1 MGACFGSRSNKSFP
15 RPMATSPRT
24 ALTALRWLARAL
36 ALAAAYFLV
45 AKLGLRYAT
54 IGPSISPVWP
64 PTGLAVAALVLL
76 GPGYWPAI
84 LFGAFLANATT
95 SIPVLAAAGIACG
108 NATEAMVAAYL
119 LRSRAGRHL
128 ALDDLLGVRTLVGVA
143 APVGALASAAV
154 GVTTLWLAHV
164 VPGAGVWSALSL
176 WWAGDYLGALVV
188 APVFLTWLTWAG
200 PAGVRIGRR
209 TALELSLLVGGAVVA
224 TMAIFGGLLPA
235 SLLPQAQ
242 YPYLLFPFVIG
253 AALRFGPRGASLL
266 TMTVA
271 TLAVGYTVRGGGPFV
286 MQTVPS
292 TDTALLLY
300 IGILAIT
307 GLSLGP
313 ATARRERAERAL
325 REANEHLAAVIQSS
339 PLAIYTLDPTS
350 TVQTWNRAAEALYG
364 WQAEEVIGR
373 PLPTIAQDLE
383 DHRRLRDRVLRGEAL
398 RGVEVTRRRKDGT
411 LVNISL
417 SVAPLH
423 DAAGRVTGMLSLAAD
438 ITEMR
443 QLEVQY
449 RQAQKMEA
457 VGRLAGGIAHDFN
470 NLLTAIIGTTA
481 LVLEDLGL
489 ESRARLDIQ
498 EIEKAAKRAAG
509 LTRQLLIFSR
519 QQVLEPCALDLN
531 ALVANLEKML
541 HRLIGED
548 IELRTKPAAALGAVR
563 ADPGQLE
570 QAIVNLVV
578 NARDAMPKG
587 GRLTI
592 ETADVELGRSYVAA
606 HVPTQPGPYVLLAI
620 SDTGVGMDG
629 ATKARLFE
637 PFFTTKEPG
646 RGTGLGLATV
656 YGIVKQ
662 SGGYV
667 WAYSELGHGTTF
679 KIYLPRVA
687 ETAESPESTP
697 SPPTPVGGSET
708 VLVVEDQEEVRKLT
722 KRVLEARGYTVL
734 AARNGAEALEIVGRH
749 PTQIHLMITD
759 VVMPG
764 MNGRE
769 LARLACARR
778 SDLKVL
784 YVSGYTGEAVLQ
796 HRLLEPGVAFL
807 QKPFTPDV
815 LARKTREVLDDGKRT

>member
-1 MGACFGSRSNKSFP
+1 V
-15 RPMATSPRT
+15 
-24 ALTALRWLARAL
+24 TALRWLAGAL
-36 ALAAAYFLV
+36 ALAAAYFVV
-45 AKLGLRYAT
+45 AKIGLRYAT

-76 GPGYWPAI
+76 GPRYWPAI
-84 LFGAFLANATT
+84 LLGAFLANATT
-95 SIPVLAAAGIACG
+95 SIPVLAAAGLACG
-108 NATEAMVAAYL
+108 NATEATVAAYL
-119 LRSRAGRHL
+119 LRRRARQHL

-143 APVGALASAAV
+143 APVGALASAAI
-154 GVTTLWLAHV
+154 GVTSLWLAHV
-164 VPGAGVWSALSL
+164 VSGAGVWSALSL

-188 APVFLTWLTWAG
+188 APVFLTWLG
-200 PAGVRIGRR
+200 PAGLRIGRR
-209 TALELSLLVGGAVVA
+209 TAVELALLVGGAVLA
-224 TMAIFGGLLPA
+224 TMAIFGSLLPA
-235 SLLPQAQ
+235 SLLPQAE

-253 AALRFGPRGASLL
+253 AALRFGPRGAALL

-292 TDTALLLY
+292 TDTALMLY

-313 ATARRERAERAL
+313 ATARHERAERAL
-325 REANEHLAAVIQSS
+325 RDANEHLAAVIQSS

-350 TVQTWNRAAEALYG
+350 TVRTWNRAAEALYG
-364 WQAEEVIGR
+364 WPAEEVIGR
-373 PLPTIAQDLE
+373 PLPTVAQDME
-383 DHRRLRDRVLRGEAL
+383 DHLRMRDRALRGEAV
-398 RGVEVTRRRKDGT
+398 RGVEVTRRRKDGASI
-411 LVNISL
+411 NISL

-423 DAAGRVTGMLSLAAD
+423 DAAGRVTGILSIAAD
-438 ITEMR
+438 LTEMR

-470 NLLTAIIGTTA
+470 NLLTAIIGTTS
-481 LVLEDLGL
+481 LVLEDMGL

-519 QQVLEPCALDLN
+519 QQVLEPRALDLN
-531 ALVANLEKML
+531 ALVGNLEKML

-548 IELRTKPAAALGAVR
+548 IELRTKPGAPLGAVR

-578 NARDAMPKG
+578 NARDAMPQG

-592 ETADVELGRSYVAA
+592 ETADVEFDRSYVAA
-606 HVPTQPGPYVLLAI
+606 HVPFQPGPYVLLAI

-687 ETAESPESTP
+687 ETPERPESATGT
-697 SPPTPVGGSET
+697 PTPVRGSET

-722 KRVLEARGYTVL
+722 QRVLEGRGYAVL
-734 AARNGAEALEIVGRH
+734 AARNGAEALEIVARH
-749 PTQIHLMITD
+749 PTRIHLMITD

-769 LARLACARR
+769 LAELACARR

-796 HRLLEPGVAFL
+796 HRLLEAGVAFL
-807 QKPFTPDV
+807 QKPFTPDA
-815 LARKTREVLDDGKRT
+815 LARKTREVLDNGKQA

>member
-1 MGACFGSRSNKSFP
+1 MT
-15 RPMATSPRT
+15 TSLRT
-24 ALTALRWLARAL
+24 PWTALRWLARAL
-36 ALAAAYFLV
+36 ALAAVYFVV
-45 AKLGLRYAT
+45 AKIGLRYAT

-76 GPGYWPAI
+76 GPRYWPAI
-84 LFGAFLANATT
+84 LLGAFLANATT
-95 SIPVLAAAGIACG
+95 SIPLLAAAGIACG
-108 NATEAMVAAYL
+108 NAAEATVAAYL
-119 LRSRAGRHL
+119 LRHRAGQHL
-128 ALDDLLGVRTLVGVA
+128 TLDDLVAVRTLVAVA
-143 APVGALASAAV
+143 APVGALASAAI
-154 GVTTLWLAHV
+154 GVTSLWLAHV
-164 VPGAGVWSALSL
+164 VPGVGVWSALSL
-176 WWAGDYLGALVV
+176 WWAGDYLGALVL
-188 APVFLTWLTWAG
+188 APVLLTWAG
-200 PAGVRIGRR
+200 PAGGRIGRR
-209 TALELSLLVGGAVVA
+209 TAVELSLLVGGAVLA

-235 SLLPQAQ
+235 SLLLPTQ

-271 TLAVGYTVRGGGPFV
+271 TLAVGYTARGGGPFV

-313 ATARRERAERAL
+313 ATTRHERAERAL

-350 TVQTWNRAAEALYG
+350 TVLTWNRAAEALYG
-364 WQAEEVIGR
+364 WRAEEVIGR
-373 PLPTIAQDLE
+373 PLPTVSQALE
-383 DHRRLRDRVLRGEAL
+383 DHARLRDRVLRGEAL
-398 RGVEVTRRRKDGT
+398 RGVEVTRRKKDGT
-411 LVNISL
+411 LGNISL

-423 DAAGRVTGMLSLAAD
+423 DAAGRVRGMLSLAAD

-519 QQVLEPCALDLN
+519 QQVLEPRALDLN

-548 IELRTKPAAALGAVR
+548 IELRTKPAAPLGAVR
-563 ADPGQLE
+563 ADPGPLE

-606 HVPTQPGPYVLLAI
+606 HEPTQAGPYVLRC
-620 SDTGVGMDG
+620 S
-629 ATKARLFE
+629 
-637 PFFTTKEPG
+637 
-646 RGTGLGLATV
+646 
-656 YGIVKQ
+656 
-662 SGGYV
+662 S
-667 WAYSELGHGTTF
+667 
-679 KIYLPRVA
+679 
-687 ETAESPESTP
+687 
-697 SPPTPVGGSET
+697 
-708 VLVVEDQEEVRKLT
+708 
-722 KRVLEARGYTVL
+722 
-734 AARNGAEALEIVGRH
+734 
-749 PTQIHLMITD
+749 
-759 VVMPG
+759 
-764 MNGRE
+764 
-769 LARLACARR
+769 
-778 SDLKVL
+778 
-784 YVSGYTGEAVLQ
+784 
-796 HRLLEPGVAFL
+796 EPGVG
-807 QKPFTPDV
+807 V
-815 LARKTREVLDDGKRT
+815 EC

>member
-1 MGACFGSRSNKSFP
+1 MLMRKTGLILATLAGALMV
-15 RPMATSPRT
+15 MACGGKGYGTT
-24 ALTALRWLARAL
+24 APPSVDKTVAATPSLTFTPSTLDVNAGDNVT
-36 ALAAAYFLV
+36 F
-45 AKLGLRYAT
+45 
-54 IGPSISPVWP
+54 GPSISPVWP

-84 LFGAFLANATT
+84 LLGAFLANATT

-119 LRSRAGRHL
+119 LRSRAGQHL
-128 ALDDLLGVRTLVGVA
+128 ALDDLLGVGTLVGVA

-154 GVTTLWLAHV
+154 GVTTLWLAQV
-164 VPGAGVWSALSL
+164 VSGAGVWSALSL

-188 APVFLTWLTWAG
+188 APVFLTRLTWAG

-209 TALELSLLVGGAVVA
+209 AALELSLLVSGAVVA

-235 SLLPQAQ
+235 SLLPQAE
-242 YPYLLFPFVIG
+242 YPYLLFPFVIV

-266 TMTVA
+266 TLTVA

-313 ATARRERAERAL
+313 ATARHERAERAL

-339 PLAIYTLDPTS
+339 PLAIYTLDPAS
-350 TVQTWNRAAEALYG
+350 TVRSWNRAAEALYG
-364 WQAEEVIGR
+364 WPAEEVIGR
-373 PLPTIAQDLE
+373 PLPTIGQDLE
-383 DHRRLRDRVLRGEAL
+383 DHARLRDRVLRGEAL

-411 LVNISL
+411 SVNISL

-438 ITEMR
+438 VTEMR

-519 QQVLEPCALDLN
+519 QQVLEPRVLDLN
-531 ALVANLEKML
+531 ALVGNLERML

-548 IELRTKPAAALGAVR
+548 IELRTKPAALRGAVR

-592 ETADVELGRSYVAA
+592 ETADVELDRSYVPA

-662 SGGYV
+662 SGGDH
-667 WAYSELGHGTTF
+667 WGDSEVGHGTTF

-687 ETAESPESTP
+687 ETPVPPESTTG
-697 SPPTPVGGSET
+697 TPIPVRGSET
-708 VLVVEDQEEVRKLT
+708 VLVVEDQEEVRQLT
-722 KRVLEARGYTVL
+722 KRVLEARGYAVL
-734 AARNGAEALEIVGRH
+734 AARNGAEALEIVARH
-749 PTQIHLMITD
+749 PTRNHLTITD

-769 LARLACARR
+769 LAALACAQR
-778 SDLKVL
+778 SHL
-784 YVSGYTGEAVLQ
+784 T
-796 HRLLEPGVAFL
+796 LLSV
-807 QKPFTPDV
+807 
-815 LARKTREVLDDGKRT
+815 R

>member
-1 MGACFGSRSNKSFP
+1 M
-15 RPMATSPRT
+15 
-24 ALTALRWLARAL
+24 
-36 ALAAAYFLV
+36 
-45 AKLGLRYAT
+45 
-54 IGPSISPVWP
+54 
-64 PTGLAVAALVLL
+64 
-76 GPGYWPAI
+76 
-84 LFGAFLANATT
+84 
-95 SIPVLAAAGIACG
+95 LAAAGIACG
-108 NATEAMVAAYL
+108 NTSEAMLAAYL
-119 LRSRAGRHL
+119 LRSRAGQHL
-128 ALDDLLGVRTLVGVA
+128 ALDDLLGVRTLVVVA
-143 APVGALASAAV
+143 APIGALASATV
-154 GVTTLWLAHV
+154 GVTSLWLAHV
-164 VPGAGVWSALSL
+164 VPEAGVWSALSL

-188 APVFLTWLTWAG
+188 VPVFLTWLTWLTGAG
-200 PAGVRIGRR
+200 PTGVRIGRR
-209 TALELSLLVGGAVVA
+209 AALELSLLVGGAVLA

-235 SLLPQAQ
+235 SLLLPAQ

-271 TLAVGYTVRGGGPFV
+271 TLAVGYTARGGGPFV

-313 ATARRERAERAL
+313 ATTRHERAERAL

-339 PLAIYTLDPTS
+339 PLAIYTLDPAS
-350 TVQTWNRAAEALYG
+350 TVRSWNRAAEALYG
-364 WQAEEVIGR
+364 WPAEEVIGR
-373 PLPTIAQDLE
+373 PLPTIGQDLE
-383 DHRRLRDRVLRGEAL
+383 DHAHLRDRVLRGEAL

-423 DAAGRVTGMLSLAAD
+423 DAAGQVTGMLSLAAD

-519 QQVLEPCALDLN
+519 QQVLEPRALDLN
-531 ALVANLEKML
+531 ALVGNLEKML

-548 IELRTKPAAALGAVR
+548 VELRTKPAARLGAVR

-592 ETADVELGRSYVAA
+592 ETADVELDRSYVAG
-606 HVPTQPGPYVLLAI
+606 HVPTQPGAYVLLAV

-687 ETAESPESTP
+687 ETAEAPESTT

-734 AARNGAEALEIVGRH
+734 AARNGAEALEIVAQH
-749 PTQIHLMITD
+749 VNQIHLMITD

-769 LARLACARR
+769 VARLACARR

-815 LARKTREVLDDGKRT
+815 LARKTREVLDNSKET

>member
-1 MGACFGSRSNKSFP
+1 M
-15 RPMATSPRT
+15 TT
-24 ALTALRWLARAL
+24 LRWLARAL
-36 ALAAAYFLV
+36 ALAAAYFVV
-45 AKLGLRYAT
+45 AKIGLRYAT

-76 GPGYWPAI
+76 GPRYWPAI
-84 LFGAFLANATT
+84 LLGAFVANATT
-95 SIPVLAAAGIACG
+95 SIPVLAAVGIACG
-108 NATEAMVAAYL
+108 NTAEAMLAAYL
-119 LRSRAGRHL
+119 LRHRAGQHL
-128 ALDDLLGVRTLVGVA
+128 ALDDLRGVRTLVAVA
-143 APVGALASAAV
+143 APVGALASATV
-154 GVTTLWLAHV
+154 GVTSLWLAHV
-164 VPGAGVWSALSL
+164 VPAVGVWSALSV

-188 APVFLTWLTWAG
+188 APVLLTWVG
-200 PAGVRIGRR
+200 PAGERIGRR
-209 TALELSLLVGGAVVA
+209 TALEMSLLVGGAVLA

-235 SLLPQAQ
+235 SLLPPAE
-242 YPYLLFPFVIG
+242 YPFLLFPFVVG

-271 TLAVGYTVRGGGPFV
+271 MLVVGYTVRGGGPFV

-292 TDTALLLY
+292 TNTALLLY
-300 IGILAIT
+300 IGILAVT

-313 ATARRERAERAL
+313 ATPRHERAERAL
-325 REANEHLAAVIQSS
+325 RTANEHLAAVIQSS

-350 TVQTWNRAAEALYG
+350 TVRTWNRAAEALYG
-364 WQAEEVIGR
+364 WRAEEVIGR
-373 PLPTIAQDLE
+373 PLPTIGHDVE
-383 DHRRLRDRVLRGEAL
+383 DHGRLRDRVLRGEAL

-438 ITEMR
+438 VTEMR
-443 QLEVQY
+443 QLEGQY

-519 QQVLEPCALDLN
+519 QQVLEPRALDLN

-541 HRLIGED
+541 QRLIGED
-548 IELRTKPAAALGAVR
+548 IELLTKPAASLGAVR

-578 NARDAMPKG
+578 NARDAMPQG

-592 ETADVELGRSYVAA
+592 ETADVELDRSYVAG
-606 HVPTQPGPYVLLAI
+606 HVPTQPGRYVLLAI

-662 SGGYV
+662 SGGYI

-679 KIYLPRVA
+679 KVYLPRVA
-687 ETAESPESTP
+687 ELAEAPESTTGT
-697 SPPTPVGGSET
+697 PTPARGSET
-708 VLVVEDQEEVRKLT
+708 ILVVEDQEEVRKLT
-722 KRVLEARGYTVL
+722 QRVLEARGYAVL
-734 AARNGAEALEIVGRH
+734 AAANGAEALEIVDRH
-749 PTQIHLMITD
+749 ATPIHLMITD

-769 LARLACARR
+769 VAQLACAKR

-784 YVSGYTGEAVLQ
+784 FVSGYTGEAVLQ
-796 HRLLEPGVAFL
+796 NRLLEPGVAFL

-815 LARKTREVLDDGKRT
+815 LARKTREVLDDGKET

>member
-1 MGACFGSRSNKSFP
+1 MWCRATFFGTRTNLAAAGACPGSRSNESFP
-15 RPMATSPRT
+15 RPMTNPPRT

-36 ALAAAYFLV
+36 ALAAAYFVV
-45 AKLGLRYAT
+45 AKIGLRYAT

-64 PTGLAVAALVLL
+64 PTGVAVGALVLL

-84 LFGAFLANATT
+84 LLGAFVANATT

-108 NATEAMVAAYL
+108 NTVEALVAAYL
-119 LRSRAGRHL
+119 LRSRAGQRL
-128 ALDDLLGVRTLVGVA
+128 GLDDLLGVRTLVGVA
-143 APVGALASAAV
+143 EPAGALASATV

-188 APVFLTWLTWAG
+188 APVLLTWAG
-200 PAGVRIGRR
+200 PAGGRIGRR
-209 TALELSLLVGGAVVA
+209 TAVELSLLVGGAVLA
-224 TMAIFGGLLPA
+224 TMAIFEGLLPA

-242 YPYLLFPFVIG
+242 YPYLLFPCVIG

-271 TLAVGYTVRGGGPFV
+271 TLAVGYTARGGGPFV

-300 IGILAIT
+300 VGILAIT

-313 ATARRERAERAL
+313 ATARHERAERAL
-325 REANEHLAAVIQSS
+325 RDANEHLAAVIHSS

-350 TVQTWNRAAEALYG
+350 TVRSWNRAAEALYG
-364 WQAEEVIGR
+364 WQAAEVIGR
-373 PLPTIAQDLE
+373 PLPTIGHDVE
-383 DHRRLRDRVLRGEAL
+383 DHGRLRDRVLRGESL

-443 QLEVQY
+443 QLEGQY

-489 ESRARLDIQ
+489 ESRTRLDIQ

-519 QQVLEPCALDLN
+519 QQVLEPRALDLN
-531 ALVANLEKML
+531 ALVA
-541 HRLIGED
+541 
-548 IELRTKPAAALGAVR
+548 
-563 ADPGQLE
+563 
-570 QAIVNLVV
+570 
-578 NARDAMPKG
+578 
-587 GRLTI
+587 
-592 ETADVELGRSYVAA
+592 
-606 HVPTQPGPYVLLAI
+606 
-620 SDTGVGMDG
+620 
-629 ATKARLFE
+629 
-637 PFFTTKEPG
+637 
-646 RGTGLGLATV
+646 
-656 YGIVKQ
+656 
-662 SGGYV
+662 
-667 WAYSELGHGTTF
+667 
-679 KIYLPRVA
+679 
-687 ETAESPESTP
+687 
-697 SPPTPVGGSET
+697 
-708 VLVVEDQEEVRKLT
+708 
-722 KRVLEARGYTVL
+722 
-734 AARNGAEALEIVGRH
+734 
-749 PTQIHLMITD
+749 
-759 VVMPG
+759 
-764 MNGRE
+764 
-769 LARLACARR
+769 
-778 SDLKVL
+778 
-784 YVSGYTGEAVLQ
+784 
-796 HRLLEPGVAFL
+796 
-807 QKPFTPDV
+807 
-815 LARKTREVLDDGKRT
+815 

>member
-1 MGACFGSRSNKSFP
+1 MTTYRST
-15 RPMATSPRT
+15 AWT
-24 ALTALRWLARAL
+24 ALDWLARAL
-36 ALAAAYFLV
+36 ALAAAYFVV
-45 AKLGLRYAT
+45 AKIGLRYAT

-76 GPGYWPAI
+76 GPRYWPAV
-84 LFGAFLANATT
+84 LLGAFLANATT
-95 SIPVLAAAGIACG
+95 SIPLLAAAGIACG
-108 NATEAMVAAYL
+108 NASEAAVAAYL
-119 LRSRAGRHL
+119 LRSRAGQHGV
-128 ALDDLLGVRTLVGVA
+128 LDDLLGVRTLVGVA
-143 APVGALASAAV
+143 APVGALAAAAI
-154 GVTTLWLAHV
+154 GVTSLWLAHV
-164 VPGAGVWSALSL
+164 VAGPGVWSALSL

-188 APVFLTWLTWAG
+188 APVFLTWLG
-200 PAGVRIGRR
+200 PAGRHIAWR
-209 TALELSLLVGGAVVA
+209 TALELSLLVGGAVLA
-224 TMAIFGGLLPA
+224 IMAIFGGLLPV
-235 SLLPQAQ
+235 SLLPPVE
-242 YPYLLFPFVIG
+242 YPYLLFPFVVG

-266 TMTVA
+266 TLTVA
-271 TLAVGYTVRGGGPFV
+271 TLVVGYTVRGGGPFV

-292 TDTALLLY
+292 TNTALMLY

-313 ATARRERAERAL
+313 ATARNERAERGL
-325 REANEHLAAVIQSS
+325 REANERLAAVIQSS
-339 PLAIYTLDPTS
+339 PLAIYTLDPTGS
-350 TVQTWNRAAEALYG
+350 VRTWNRAAEALYG
-364 WQAEEVIGR
+364 WRAEEVIGR
-373 PLPTIAQDLE
+373 PLPTIAQDTE
-383 DHRRLRDRVLRGEAL
+383 DHLRLRHRVLRGEAL
-398 RGVEVTRRRKDGT
+398 RGVEVTRGRKDGT
-411 LVNISL
+411 PVNISL

-423 DAAGRVTGMLSLAAD
+423 DAAGRVTGMLSIAAD
-438 ITEMR
+438 LTELR
-443 QLEVQY
+443 QLEGQY

-489 ESRARLDIQ
+489 ESRVRLDIQ
-498 EIEKAAKRAAG
+498 EIEKAAKQAAG

-519 QQVLEPCALDLN
+519 QQVLEPRALDLN
-531 ALVANLEKML
+531 ALVGNLEKMF

-548 IELRTKPAAALGAVR
+548 IELRTKLAAALGAVR
-563 ADPGQLE
+563 GDPGQLE

-592 ETADVELGRSYVAA
+592 ETADVELDRSYVAA
-606 HVPTQPGPYVLLAI
+606 HVPTQPGRYVLLAI
-620 SDTGVGMDG
+620 SDTGVGMDD

-662 SGGYV
+662 SGGYI

-687 ETAESPESTP
+687 ETPAAPESTTA
-697 SPPTPVGGSET
+697 SPTALRGSET
-708 VLVVEDQEEVRKLT
+708 VLVVEDQDDVRKLT
-722 KRVLEARGYTVL
+722 KRVLEARGYAVL
-734 AARNGAEALEIVGRH
+734 AARHGAEALEIIAHH

-769 LARLACARR
+769 VAQLACAKR

-784 YVSGYTGEAVLQ
+784 FVSGYTGEAVLQ

-807 QKPFTPDV
+807 QKPFTPDA
-815 LARKTREVLDDGKRT
+815 LARKTREVLDDAKGT

>member
-1 MGACFGSRSNKSFP
+1 MTNSRS
-15 RPMATSPRT
+15 T
-24 ALTALRWLARAL
+24 ALTALRWLARVL
-36 ALAAAYFLV
+36 ALAAAYFVV
-45 AKLGLRYAT
+45 AKIGLRYAT

-84 LFGAFLANATT
+84 LLGAFLANATT
-95 SIPVLAAAGIACG
+95 SIPLLAAAGIACG
-108 NATEAMVAAYL
+108 NASEAAVAAYL
-119 LRSRAGRHL
+119 LRSRSGQHP

-143 APVGALASAAV
+143 APVGALVSATV
-154 GVTTLWLAHV
+154 GVTSLWLAGV
-164 VPGAGVWSALSL
+164 VSRSGVWSALSL

-188 APVFLTWLTWAG
+188 APVLLTWLTWAS
-200 PAGVRIGRR
+200 PAGAPIGRR
-209 TALELSLLVGGAVVA
+209 AALELSLLVGGAVLA
-224 TMAIFGGLLPA
+224 IMAVFGGLLPA
-235 SLLPQAQ
+235 SLVAPAQ
-242 YPYLLFPFVIG
+242 YPYLLFPFVIA

-292 TDTALLLY
+292 TNTALLLY
-300 IGILAIT
+300 VGILAIT
-307 GLSLGP
+307 GLFLGP
-313 ATARRERAERAL
+313 ATTRHERAERAL

-350 TVQTWNRAAEALYG
+350 TVLTWNRAAEALYG
-364 WQAEEVIGR
+364 WQAAEVIGR
-373 PLPTIAQDLE
+373 PLPTIGQDVE
-383 DHRRLRDRVLRGEAL
+383 DHGRLRDRVLRGEAL

-423 DAAGRVTGMLSLAAD
+423 DAAGQVTGMLSLAAD

-481 LVLEDLGL
+481 LVLEDRGL
-489 ESRARLDIQ
+489 ESRVRVDIQ

-519 QQVLEPCALDLN
+519 QQVLEPRALDLN
-531 ALVANLEKML
+531 ALVGDLEKML
-541 HRLIGED
+541 QRLIGED

-578 NARDAMPKG
+578 NARDAMPQG

-592 ETADVELGRSYVAA
+592 ETADVELDRSYVTR

-637 PFFTTKEPG
+637 PFFTTKDPG

-662 SGGYV
+662 SGGYI

-679 KIYLPRVA
+679 KIYLPRVPQ
-687 ETAESPESTP
+687 TAEPPETTP
-697 SPPTPVGGSET
+697 SPPTPAHGSET
-708 VLVVEDQEEVRKLT
+708 LLVVEDQEEVRNLT
-722 KRVLEARGYTVL
+722 QRVLEARGYTVL
-734 AARNGAEALEIVGRH
+734 AAGDGAEALEILAQH
-749 PTQIHLMITD
+749 PNQIHLMITD

-769 LARLACARR
+769 LAQHACARWG
-778 SDLKVL
+778 DLKVL

-815 LARKTREVLDDGKRT
+815 LARKTREVLDNSKSG

>member
-1 MGACFGSRSNKSFP
+1 
-15 RPMATSPRT
+15 
-24 ALTALRWLARAL
+24 
-36 ALAAAYFLV
+36 V
-45 AKLGLRYAT
+45 
-54 IGPSISPVWP
+54 
-64 PTGLAVAALVLL
+64 
-76 GPGYWPAI
+76 
-84 LFGAFLANATT
+84 
-95 SIPVLAAAGIACG
+95 
-108 NATEAMVAAYL
+108 
-119 LRSRAGRHL
+119 
-128 ALDDLLGVRTLVGVA
+128 
-143 APVGALASAAV
+143 
-154 GVTTLWLAHV
+154 
-164 VPGAGVWSALSL
+164 
-176 WWAGDYLGALVV
+176 
-188 APVFLTWLTWAG
+188 
-200 PAGVRIGRR
+200 
-209 TALELSLLVGGAVVA
+209 
-224 TMAIFGGLLPA
+224 
-235 SLLPQAQ
+235 
-242 YPYLLFPFVIG
+242 
-253 AALRFGPRGASLL
+253 
-266 TMTVA
+266 TVA
-271 TLAVGYTVRGGGPFV
+271 MLAVGYTVRGGGPFV

-292 TDTALLLY
+292 TNTALLLY
-300 IGILAIT
+300 VGILAIT

-313 ATARRERAERAL
+313 ATARHERAERAL
-325 REANEHLAAVIQSS
+325 RDANEHLAAVIQSS

-350 TVQTWNRAAEALYG
+350 TVRSWNRAAEALYG

-373 PLPTIAQDLE
+373 PLPTIGQDLE
-383 DHRRLRDRVLRGEAL
+383 DHGRLRDRVLRGEAL

-411 LVNISL
+411 PVNVSL

-489 ESRARLDIQ
+489 EARARLDIQ

-519 QQVLEPCALDLN
+519 QQVLEPRALDLN

-578 NARDAMPKG
+578 NARDAMPQG

-592 ETADVELGRSYVAA
+592 ETAEVELDRSYVAG
-606 HVPTQPGPYVLLAI
+606 HVPTQPGPYVLLAV

-646 RGTGLGLATV
+646 QGTGLGLATV

-687 ETAESPESTP
+687 ETAEAPEATTGS
-697 SPPTPVGGSET
+697 PTPVRGSET

-722 KRVLEARGYTVL
+722 KRVLAARGYTVL
-734 AARNGAEALEIVGRH
+734 AARNGVEALEIIAQH
-749 PTQIHLMITD
+749 PTQIHLMVTD

-764 MNGRE
+764 MSGRE
-769 LARLACARR
+769 LAQLASAKR

-815 LARKTREVLDDGKRT
+815 LARKARELLDNGKET

>member
-1 MGACFGSRSNKSFP
+1 MTNSRS
-15 RPMATSPRT
+15 TV
-24 ALTALRWLARAL
+24 LTALRWLARAL
-36 ALAAAYFLV
+36 VLAAAYFVV
-45 AKLGLRYAT
+45 ARIGLRYAT

-64 PTGLAVAALVLL
+64 PTGLAVAALVIL

-84 LFGAFLANATT
+84 LLGAFLANATT
-95 SIPVLAAAGIACG
+95 SIPILAAAGIACG
-108 NATEAMVAAYL
+108 NATEATVAAYL
-119 LRSRAGRHL
+119 FRSQAGQHP
-128 ALDDLLGVRTLVGVA
+128 ALDDLLSVRTLVGVA
-143 APVGALASAAV
+143 APVGALASATI
-154 GVTTLWLAHV
+154 GVTSLWLAGLV
-164 VPGAGVWSALSL
+164 SGSGVWSALSL

-188 APVFLTWLTWAG
+188 APVFLTWAG
-200 PAGVRIGRR
+200 PAGAPIGRR
-209 TALELSLLVGGAVVA
+209 TALELSLLVGGAVLA
-224 TMAIFGGLLPA
+224 TMAMFGSLLPA
-235 SLLPQAQ
+235 SLLAPAQ

-271 TLAVGYTVRGGGPFV
+271 TLAIGYTVWGGGPFV

-292 TDTALLLY
+292 TDAALLLY

-313 ATARRERAERAL
+313 ATTRHERAERAL

-339 PLAIYTLDPTS
+339 PLAIYTLDPRS
-350 TVQTWNRAAEALYG
+350 TVLTWNRAAEALYG
-364 WQAEEVIGR
+364 WQAAELIGR
-373 PLPTIAQDLE
+373 PLPTIGHDVE
-383 DHRRLRDRVLRGEAL
+383 DHGRLRDRVLRGESL

-411 LVNISL
+411 SVNISL

-438 ITEMR
+438 VTEMR

-519 QQVLEPCALDLN
+519 QQVLEPRALDLN
-531 ALVANLEKML
+531 ALVGNLEKML

-548 IELRTKPAAALGAVR
+548 IELRTKQATALGAVR

-578 NARDAMPKG
+578 NARDAMPQG

-592 ETADVELGRSYVAA
+592 ETADVELDRGYVAG

-662 SGGYV
+662 SGGYI
-667 WAYSELGHGTTF
+667 WTYSELGHGTTF
-679 KIYLPRVA
+679 KIYLPRVT
-687 ETAESPESTP
+687 ETPEAPDSTT
-697 SPPTPVGGSET
+697 SPPTPVRGSET
-708 VLVVEDQEEVRKLT
+708 LLVVEDQEEVRKLT

-734 AARNGAEALEIVGRH
+734 AARNGAEALEIVAQH
-749 PTQIHLMITD
+749 PSRIHLMITD

-769 LARLACARR
+769 LAQHARARR

-815 LARKTREVLDDGKRT
+815 LARKTREVLDNTKSG

>member
-1 MGACFGSRSNKSFP
+1 MT
-15 RPMATSPRT
+15 TSPRT
-24 ALTALRWLARAL
+24 AFTALRWLARAL
-36 ALAAAYFLV
+36 ALAAAYFVV
-45 AKLGLRYAT
+45 AETGLRYAT

-84 LFGAFLANATT
+84 LLGAFLANATT

-108 NATEAMVAAYL
+108 NTSEAMLAAYL
-119 LRSRAGRHL
+119 LRSRAGQHL
-128 ALDDLLGVRTLVGVA
+128 ALDDLLGVRTLVVVA
-143 APVGALASAAV
+143 APIGALASATV
-154 GVTTLWLAHV
+154 GVTSLWLAHV
-164 VPGAGVWSALSL
+164 VPEAGVWSALSL

-188 APVFLTWLTWAG
+188 VPVFLTWLTWLTGAG
-200 PAGVRIGRR
+200 PTGVRIGRR
-209 TALELSLLVGGAVVA
+209 AALELSLLVGGAVLA

-235 SLLPQAQ
+235 SLLLPAQ

-271 TLAVGYTVRGGGPFV
+271 TLAVGYTARGGGPFV

-313 ATARRERAERAL
+313 ATTRHERAERAL

-339 PLAIYTLDPTS
+339 PLAIYTLDPES
-350 TVQTWNRAAEALYG
+350 TVRSWNRAAEALYG
-364 WQAEEVIGR
+364 WPAEEVIGR
-373 PLPTIAQDLE
+373 PLPTIGQDLE
-383 DHRRLRDRVLRGEAL
+383 DHARLRDRVLRGEAL

-423 DAAGRVTGMLSLAAD
+423 DAAGQVTGMLSLAAD

-519 QQVLEPCALDLN
+519 QQVLEPRALDLN
-531 ALVANLEKML
+531 ALVGNLEKML

-548 IELRTKPAAALGAVR
+548 VELRTKPAAGLGAVR

-592 ETADVELGRSYVAA
+592 ETADVELDRSYVAG
-606 HVPTQPGPYVLLAI
+606 HVPTQPGPYVLLAV

-687 ETAESPESTP
+687 ETAEAPESTT

-734 AARNGAEALEIVGRH
+734 AARNGAEALEIVAQH
-749 PTQIHLMITD
+749 VNQIHLMITD

-769 LARLACARR
+769 VARLACARR

-807 QKPFTPDV
+807 QKPFTPDI
-815 LARKTREVLDDGKRT
+815 LARKTREVLDNSKET

>member
-1 MGACFGSRSNKSFP
+1 MT
-15 RPMATSPRT
+15 TSPRT

-36 ALAAAYFLV
+36 ALAAAYFV
-45 AKLGLRYAT
+45 VGKIGLRYAT

-64 PTGLAVAALVLL
+64 PTGVAMAALVLL

-84 LFGAFLANATT
+84 LLGAFLANATT
-95 SIPVLAAAGIACG
+95 SIPILAATGIASG
-108 NATEAMVAAYL
+108 NTIEAMLAAYL
-119 LRSRAGRHL
+119 LRTRAGQHL

-143 APVGALASAAV
+143 APVGALASATI
-154 GVTTLWLAHV
+154 GVTTLWLAHM

-176 WWAGDYLGALVV
+176 WWASDYLGALVV

-200 PAGVRIGRR
+200 PAGGRIGRR
-209 TALELSLLVGGAVVA
+209 TVVELSLLVGGAVLA
-224 TMAIFGGLLPA
+224 TMAIFGVLLRV
-235 SLLPQAQ
+235 SLLTPAQ

-271 TLAVGYTVRGGGPFV
+271 KLAVGYTARGGGPFV

-292 TDTALLLY
+292 TDAALMPY

-307 GLSLGP
+307 ALSLGP
-313 ATARRERAERAL
+313 ATARQDRAERAL

-339 PLAIYTLDPTS
+339 PLAIYTLDPAS
-350 TVQTWNRAAEALYG
+350 TVRTWNRAAEALYG
-364 WQAEEVIGR
+364 WQAAEVIGR
-373 PLPTIAQDLE
+373 PLPTVGQDLE
-383 DHRRLRDRVLRGEAL
+383 DHARLRDRVLRGEAL
-398 RGVEVTRRRKDGT
+398 RGVEVTRRKKDGT

-423 DAAGRVTGMLSLAAD
+423 DGAGRVTGMLSLAAD

-457 VGRLAGGIAHDFN
+457 VGRAARGMAHDFN

-498 EIEKAAKRAAG
+498 EIEKAAKRAAR

-519 QQVLEPCALDLN
+519 QQVLEPRALDLN
-531 ALVANLEKML
+531 TLVGNLERML

-548 IELRTKPAAALGAVR
+548 IELRTKPAARPGAGR
-563 ADPGQLE
+563 ADPRPPQ
-570 QAIVNLVV
+570 QAHVNLLL
-578 NARDAMPKG
+578 AGRDGMPHG
-587 GRLTI
+587 GRFTI
-592 ETADVELGRSYVAA
+592 ATAEVELDPRYAAA
-606 HVPTQPGPYVLLAI
+606 HGPTQPGPDVFPALRH
-620 SDTGVGMDG
+620 TGVGMDG

-662 SGGYV
+662 SGGYI

-687 ETAESPESTP
+687 ETPEAPESTTGT
-697 SPPTPVGGSET
+697 PTPVRGSET
-708 VLVVEDQEEVRKLT
+708 VLVVEDQEEVRQLT
-722 KRVLEARGYTVL
+722 KRVLEARGYAVL
-734 AARNGAEALEIVGRH
+734 AARNGAEALEIVARH
-749 PTQIHLMITD
+749 PTRIHLMITD

-769 LARLACARR
+769 LAELACAKR

-807 QKPFTPDV
+807 QKPFTPDA
-815 LARKTREVLDDGKRT
+815 LARKTRGAR

>member
-1 MGACFGSRSNKSFP
+1 MTNSRS
-15 RPMATSPRT
+15 TV
-24 ALTALRWLARAL
+24 LTALRWLARAL
-36 ALAAAYFLV
+36 VLAAAYFVV
-45 AKLGLRYAT
+45 ARIGLRYAT

-64 PTGLAVAALVLL
+64 PTGLAVAALVIL

-84 LFGAFLANATT
+84 LLGAFLANATT
-95 SIPVLAAAGIACG
+95 SIPILAAAGIACG
-108 NATEAMVAAYL
+108 NATEATVAAYL
-119 LRSRAGRHL
+119 FRSQAGQHP
-128 ALDDLLGVRTLVGVA
+128 ALDDLLSVRTLVGVA
-143 APVGALASAAV
+143 APVGALASATI
-154 GVTTLWLAHV
+154 GVTSLWLAGLV
-164 VPGAGVWSALSL
+164 SGSGVWSALSL

-188 APVFLTWLTWAG
+188 APVFLTWAG
-200 PAGVRIGRR
+200 PAGAPIGRR
-209 TALELSLLVGGAVVA
+209 TALELSLLVGGAVLA
-224 TMAIFGGLLPA
+224 TMAMFGSLLPA
-235 SLLPQAQ
+235 SLLAPAQ

-271 TLAVGYTVRGGGPFV
+271 TLAIGYTVWGGGPFV

-292 TDTALLLY
+292 TDAALLLY

-313 ATARRERAERAL
+313 ATTRHERAERAL

-339 PLAIYTLDPTS
+339 PLAIYTLDPRS
-350 TVQTWNRAAEALYG
+350 TVLTWNRAAEALYG
-364 WQAEEVIGR
+364 WQAAELIGR
-373 PLPTIAQDLE
+373 PLPTIGHDVE
-383 DHRRLRDRVLRGEAL
+383 DHGRLRDRVLRGESL

-411 LVNISL
+411 SVNISL

-438 ITEMR
+438 VTEMR

-519 QQVLEPCALDLN
+519 QQVLEPRALDLN
-531 ALVANLEKML
+531 ALVGNLEKML

-548 IELRTKPAAALGAVR
+548 IELVTKPAASLGAVR

-578 NARDAMPKG
+578 NARDAMPQG

-592 ETADVELGRSYVAA
+592 ETADVELDRGYVAG

-662 SGGYV
+662 SGGYI
-667 WAYSELGHGTTF
+667 WTYSELGHGTTF

-687 ETAESPESTP
+687 ETPEAPESTT
-697 SPPTPVGGSET
+697 SPPTPVRGSET
-708 VLVVEDQEEVRKLT
+708 LLVVEDQEEVRKLT

-734 AARNGAEALEIVGRH
+734 AARNGAEALEIVAQH
-749 PTQIHLMITD
+749 PSKIHLMITD

-769 LARLACARR
+769 LAQHARARR
-778 SDLKVL
+778 SYLKVL

-815 LARKTREVLDDGKRT
+815 LARKTREVLDNTKSG

>member
-1 MGACFGSRSNKSFP
+1 MTNSR
-15 RPMATSPRT
+15 TG
-24 ALTALRWLARAL
+24 LTALRWLARAL
-36 ALAAAYFLV
+36 ALAAAYFVV
-45 AKLGLRYAT
+45 AKIGLRYAT

-84 LFGAFLANATT
+84 LLGAFLANATT
-95 SIPVLAAAGIACG
+95 SIPILAAAGIACG

-119 LRSRAGRHL
+119 LRSRAGQNV

-143 APVGALASAAV
+143 APVGALASATI
-154 GVTTLWLAHV
+154 GVTSLWLAGV
-164 VPGAGVWSALSL
+164 VSGSGVWSALSL
-176 WWAGDYLGALVV
+176 WWAGDYLGGLVV
-188 APVFLTWLTWAG
+188 APVLLTWAG
-200 PAGVRIGRR
+200 PAGAPIGRR
-209 TALELSLLVGGAVVA
+209 TALELSLLVGGAVLA
-224 TMAIFGGLLPA
+224 IMAVFGGLLPA
-235 SLLPQAQ
+235 SLLAPAQ

-292 TDTALLLY
+292 TNAALLLY
-300 IGILAIT
+300 VGILAIT
-307 GLSLGP
+307 GLFLGA
-313 ATARRERAERAL
+313 ATARHERAERAL

-350 TVQTWNRAAEALYG
+350 TVLTWNRAAEALYG
-364 WQAEEVIGR
+364 WRAAEVIGR
-373 PLPTIAQDLE
+373 PLPTIADDPD
-383 DHRRLRDRVLRGEAL
+383 DHERLRDRVLRGEAL

-423 DAAGRVTGMLSLAAD
+423 DAAGQVTGMLSLAAD
-438 ITEMR
+438 VTEMR

-481 LVLEDLGL
+481 LVLEDRGL

-519 QQVLEPCALDLN
+519 QQVLEPRALDLN
-531 ALVANLEKML
+531 ALVGDLEKML

-548 IELRTKPAAALGAVR
+548 IELRTKPAALLGAVR
-563 ADPGQLE
+563 ADPGQME

-592 ETADVELGRSYVAA
+592 ETADVELDRSYVAA
-606 HVPTQPGPYVLLAI
+606 HVPTRPGPYVLLAI

-637 PFFTTKEPG
+637 PFFTTKDPG

-662 SGGYV
+662 SGGYI

-687 ETAESPESTP
+687 QTPEAPESTT
-697 SPPTPVGGSET
+697 SPPTPARGSET
-708 VLVVEDQEEVRKLT
+708 LLVVEDQEEVRKLT
-722 KRVLEARGYTVL
+722 KRVLEAQGYTVL
-734 AARNGAEALEIVGRH
+734 AAGNGFEALEMVERH

-769 LARLACARR
+769 LAQRACARR

-815 LARKTREVLDDGKRT
+815 LARKTREVLDNSKSG

>member
-1 MGACFGSRSNKSFP
+1 MTNSRK
-15 RPMATSPRT
+15 T
-24 ALTALRWLARAL
+24 ASTALRWSARAL
-36 ALAAAYFLV
+36 ALAAAYFVV
-45 AKLGLRYAT
+45 AKIGLRYAT

-84 LFGAFLANATT
+84 LVGAFLANAAT

-108 NATEAMVAAYL
+108 NATEAALAAYL
-119 LRSRAGRHL
+119 LRSRAGRHR

-143 APVGALASAAV
+143 APLGALASATV
-154 GVTTLWLAHV
+154 GVTTLWLARV
-164 VPGAGVWSALSL
+164 VSGAGVWSALSL

-188 APVFLTWLTWAG
+188 APVLLTWVG
-200 PAGVRIGRR
+200 PASVRIGRR
-209 TALELSLLVGGAVVA
+209 AALEMSLLVGGAVLA

-235 SLLPQAQ
+235 SLLLPTQ

-271 TLAVGYTVRGGGPFV
+271 TLAVGYTARGGGPFV

-300 IGILAIT
+300 IGILAVT

-313 ATARRERAERAL
+313 ATARHERAERAL

-339 PLAIYTLDPTS
+339 PLAIYTLDPTG
-350 TVQTWNRAAEALYG
+350 TVRTWNRAAEALYG
-364 WQAEEVIGR
+364 WRAEEVIGR
-373 PLPTIAQDLE
+373 PLPTIAQDME
-383 DHRRLRDRVLRGEAL
+383 ELRGEAL
-398 RGVEVTRRRKDGT
+398 RGLEATRRRKDGT
-411 LVNISL
+411 AVNISL

-423 DAAGRVTGMLSLAAD
+423 DAAGRVTGILSIAAD
-438 ITEMR
+438 VTEMR
-443 QLEVQY
+443 QLEAQY

-519 QQVLEPCALDLN
+519 QQVLEPRALDLN
-531 ALVANLEKML
+531 ALVGNLEQML
-541 HRLIGED
+541 HRLIGAD
-548 IELRTKPAAALGAVR
+548 IELRTKQATALGAVR

-578 NARDAMPKG
+578 NARDAMPQG

-592 ETADVELGRSYVAA
+592 ETADVELDRSYVAG

-662 SGGYV
+662 SGGYI

-687 ETAESPESTP
+687 ETPEPPESTTGR
-697 SPPTPVGGSET
+697 PTPVRGSET

-722 KRVLEARGYTVL
+722 KRVLEGRGYTVL
-734 AARNGAEALEIVGRH
+734 AARNGVEALEIVGRH
-749 PTQIHLMITD
+749 PTQIHLPITD

-769 LARLACARR
+769 VAQLACAKR

-796 HRLLEPGVAFL
+796 HRLLQPGVAFL
-807 QKPFTPDV
+807 QKPFTPDA
-815 LARKTREVLDDGKRT
+815 LAHKTREVLDNAKQT

>member
-1 MGACFGSRSNKSFP
+1 MTNSRS
-15 RPMATSPRT
+15 TV
-24 ALTALRWLARAL
+24 LTALRWLARAL
-36 ALAAAYFLV
+36 VLAAAYFVV
-45 AKLGLRYAT
+45 ARIGLRYAT

-64 PTGLAVAALVLL
+64 PTGLAVAALVIL

-84 LFGAFLANATT
+84 LLGAFLANATT
-95 SIPVLAAAGIACG
+95 SIPILAAAGIACG
-108 NATEAMVAAYL
+108 NATEATVAAYL
-119 LRSRAGRHL
+119 FRSQAGQHP
-128 ALDDLLGVRTLVGVA
+128 ALDDLLSVRTLVGVA
-143 APVGALASAAV
+143 APVGALASATI
-154 GVTTLWLAHV
+154 GVTSLWLAGLV
-164 VPGAGVWSALSL
+164 SGSGVWSALSL

-188 APVFLTWLTWAG
+188 APVFLTWAG
-200 PAGVRIGRR
+200 PAGAPIGRR
-209 TALELSLLVGGAVVA
+209 TALELSLLVGSAVLA
-224 TMAIFGGLLPA
+224 TMAMFGSLLPA
-235 SLLPQAQ
+235 SLLAPAQ

-271 TLAVGYTVRGGGPFV
+271 TLAIGYTVWGGGPFV

-292 TDTALLLY
+292 TDAALLLY

-313 ATARRERAERAL
+313 ATTRHERAERAL

-339 PLAIYTLDPTS
+339 PLAIYTLDPRS
-350 TVQTWNRAAEALYG
+350 TVLTWNRAAEALYG
-364 WQAEEVIGR
+364 WQAAELIGR
-373 PLPTIAQDLE
+373 PLPTIGHDVE
-383 DHRRLRDRVLRGEAL
+383 DHGRLRDRVLRGESL

-411 LVNISL
+411 SVNISL

-438 ITEMR
+438 VTEMR

-519 QQVLEPCALDLN
+519 QQVLEPRALDLN
-531 ALVANLEKML
+531 ALVGNLEKML

-548 IELRTKPAAALGAVR
+548 IELRTKQATALGAVR

-578 NARDAMPKG
+578 NARDAMPQG

-592 ETADVELGRSYVAA
+592 ETADVELDRGYVAG

-662 SGGYV
+662 SGGYI
-667 WAYSELGHGTTF
+667 WTYSELGHGTTF

-687 ETAESPESTP
+687 ETPEAPESTT
-697 SPPTPVGGSET
+697 SPPTPVRGSET
-708 VLVVEDQEEVRKLT
+708 LLVVEDQEEVRKLT

-734 AARNGAEALEIVGRH
+734 AARNGAEALEIVAQH
-749 PTQIHLMITD
+749 PSKIHLMITD

-769 LARLACARR
+769 LAQHARARR
-778 SDLKVL
+778 SYLKVL

-815 LARKTREVLDDGKRT
+815 LARKTREVLDNTKSG